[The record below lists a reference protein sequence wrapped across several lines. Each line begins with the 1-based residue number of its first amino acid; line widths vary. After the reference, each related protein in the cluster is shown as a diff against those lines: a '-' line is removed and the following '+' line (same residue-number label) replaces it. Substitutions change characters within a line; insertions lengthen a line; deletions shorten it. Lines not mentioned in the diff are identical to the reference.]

1 MVMPQGLQCWD
12 GDGRIAVDLSDY
24 AIRYIGSTSVT
35 FSAGETSKNVS
46 FAGVTQ
52 DGTFISNISTGAL
65 ANEYYCRAYNGGFT
79 VLYLPGGGSPA
90 NTLNMEVYN
99 FQ

>member
-1 MVMPQGLQCWD
+1 MPQGVQCWD

-24 AIRYIGSTSVT
+24 AIRYIGSTSVS
-35 FSAGETSKNVS
+35 FSAGDRSKFVS

-52 DGTFISNISTGAL
+52 DGTCISYGSSGAR

-90 NTLNMEVYN
+90 NTLNVEVYN